1 VRWLGGVVSPFGVV
15 ALAAILVTATP
26 WGAYAEQAFG
36 ITGGGVLGLSQDVRV
51 WEFDATGQPVALVDT
66 RDTGVSAGPMGGL
79 TYTLWGANLGVQVEG
94 LYWRTTVDADRPG
107 SGSQVRV
114 EQDRVALLIS
124 VLGRLHFG
132 EPGGIYGYLGAG
144 AAVVWTGINPGQS
157 EVGPGVG
164 ALIGIA
170 FPLGPRLRLRLE
182 ARYLVTADVDA
193 GNSGLQA
200 EPSGNSEGNLGKVLF
215 GPHLDT
221 QFVPILVGLD
231 WVF

>member
-1 VRWLGGVVSPFGVV
+1 MG
-15 ALAAILVTATP
+15 ALVTVTP
-26 WGAYAEQAFG
+26 WPARGEQTLG
-36 ITGGGVLGLSQDVRV
+36 ITGGGVFGLSQDVKA
-51 WEFDATGQPVALVDT
+51 WQLDATGSTMEETQ
-66 RDTGVSAGPMGGL
+66 DTGVSAGPMGGL

-94 LYWRTTVDADRPG
+94 LYWRTVIDADRPG
-107 SGSQVRV
+107 GGSQIQVD
-114 EQDRVALLIS
+114 QDRVALLIS

-132 EPGGIYGYLGAG
+132 ERGGAYGYLGAG
-144 AAVVWTGINPGQS
+144 AAVVWTDVTPGQS

-164 ALIGIA
+164 ALLGVT

-193 GNSGLQA
+193 GHSGLQA
-200 EPSGNSEGNLGKVLF
+200 ETSGHSQGNLGHVLF

-221 QFVPILVGLD
+221 QFVPLLVGLD